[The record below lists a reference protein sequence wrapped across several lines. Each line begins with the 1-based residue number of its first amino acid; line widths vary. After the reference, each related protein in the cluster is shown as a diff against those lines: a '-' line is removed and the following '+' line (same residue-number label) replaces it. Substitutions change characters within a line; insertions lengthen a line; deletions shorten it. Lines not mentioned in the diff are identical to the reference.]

1 MKHLHFDLSAGAAG
15 DMIVAALL
23 DVGADSREFTRQL
36 AVLPVGGYHLH
47 IRRQS
52 KSSIE
57 GIKFD
62 VHLQDCG
69 TDHHH
74 STDHSHE
81 HPHAHGQS
89 HEHTHEHDA
98 GGHRDFDSIRSL
110 IRTSALSD
118 WVKERAIAVFHRI
131 AVAEGKI
138 HGKPP
143 EQVHFHEVG
152 AVDSIVDIVG
162 ACIALDLLGR
172 PHVTASRPVEGT
184 GFVRCAHGRMPL
196 PAPATLEILGA
207 KGVPLSQCE
216 EPHEMLT
223 PTGAALLAEF
233 VESFGPMQGVV
244 GARVGYGLGTRDHTS
259 RANVLRA
266 VLWEDSAEHA
276 LRDWETDTVSVLE
289 SNIDDLSPEIL
300 GHVLEK
306 ALRLGALDAF
316 HTPVQM
322 KKNRPGVLL
331 TLLCAETDVDSL
343 TEFLLT
349 ETTAFGVRQTTAVRR
364 KLRRRMT
371 AVKTPFGEVQV
382 KLGLL
387 DGRIV
392 QASPEFESCRSV
404 AAMAGVP
411 LRDVFNAAA
420 SAASSLR

>member
-1 MKHLHFDLSAGAAG
+1 
-15 DMIVAALL
+15 
-23 DVGADSREFTRQL
+23 
-36 AVLPVGGYHLH
+36 
-47 IRRQS
+47 
-52 KSSIE
+52 
-57 GIKFD
+57 
-62 VHLQDCG
+62 
-69 TDHHH
+69 
-74 STDHSHE
+74 
-81 HPHAHGQS
+81 
-89 HEHTHEHDA
+89 
-98 GGHRDFDSIRSL
+98 
-110 IRTSALSD
+110 
-118 WVKERAIAVFHRI
+118 
-131 AVAEGKI
+131 
-138 HGKPP
+138 
-143 EQVHFHEVG
+143 
-152 AVDSIVDIVG
+152 
-162 ACIALDLLGR
+162 
-172 PHVTASRPVEGT
+172 
-184 GFVRCAHGRMPL
+184 
-196 PAPATLEILGA
+196 
-207 KGVPLSQCE
+207 
-216 EPHEMLT
+216 
-223 PTGAALLAEF
+223 
-233 VESFGPMQGVV
+233 
-244 GARVGYGLGTRDHTS
+244 
-259 RANVLRA
+259 VLRA
-266 VLWEDSAEHA
+266 VLWEDTAENA
-276 LRDWETDTVSVLE
+276 QRDWETDTVSVLE

-331 TLLCAETDVDSL
+331 TLLCAETDADSL